1 MTATKGRSST
11 TANTATVPDTSNTD
25 IVEMTNPEPKTNGST
40 VASRPEEMSTLRVPT
55 QVDRDKHIAKRLKAQ
70 KKAERV
76 QARVLAERGG
86 SSIGD
91 RQEKERKVREEI
103 DAVYKRR
110 LGKATGLEIEVSG
123 EERFDRNMTDD
134 TRKS

>member
-1 MTATKGRSST
+1 M
-11 TANTATVPDTSNTD
+11 ATVPDTANVD
-25 IVEMTNPEPKTNGST
+25 IAEMTNSEPNTNAST
-40 VASRPEEMSTLRVPT
+40 VTSRSKEMSTLPAPTRVDP
-55 QVDRDKHIAKRLKAQ
+55 DKHIAKRLKAQ